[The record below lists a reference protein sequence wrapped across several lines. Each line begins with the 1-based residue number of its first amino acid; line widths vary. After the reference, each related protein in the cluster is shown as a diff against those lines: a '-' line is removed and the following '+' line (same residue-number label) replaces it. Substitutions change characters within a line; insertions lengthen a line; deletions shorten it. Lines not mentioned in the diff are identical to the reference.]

1 MHDEGRRYSTHPK
14 AVAGIILM
22 ASLMLF
28 SVVFSLMIALAAIIA
43 PIETRTYGAYVI
55 EPTFSDYLSSGRV
68 LFAAGIAA
76 FVTGGFWFITPDD

>member
-1 MHDEGRRYSTHPK
+1 MQTEGPRYTTHPK

-28 SVVFSLMIALAAIIA
+28 SLVFSLMIALAAVIA

-55 EPTFSDYLSSGRV
+55 EPTFSDYLSFGRV
-68 LFAAGIAA
+68 VFAAGVALV
-76 FVTGGFWFITPDD
+76 VTGAFWLATPD